1 MWQKPTVQLRLCV
14 AISLPI
20 TGSVQHEEDR
30 EKYDEGGNHGIY
42 VSEQERNHKEE
53 HDHLHHPGFGGS
65 TEFIGDE
72 VDFERGRLHD
82 RQEESFHG
90 GSRAMDHQNFQRHD
104 HQDEHAGEHG
114 MMGYHDH
121 DTMRGNYHVGDQ
133 NQHLGIQF
141 VSICQIFNLFEKKE
155 I

>member
-1 MWQKPTVQLRLCV
+1 MH
-14 AISLPI
+14 
-20 TGSVQHEEDR
+20 HEEN
-30 EKYDEGGNHGIY
+30 DEGGNHGIH

-82 RQEESFHG
+82 EEKH
-90 GSRAMDHQNFQRHD
+90 GSRAMDHQHFTRHN
-104 HQDEHAGEHG
+104 HQDEHEGEHG
-114 MMGYHDH
+114 MMGFHHH

-133 NQHLGIQF
+133 NEHIGILYF
-141 VSICQIFNLFEKKE
+141 LLNNLSAKS
-155 I
+155 